1 MYHTTNTLTSIN
13 DLRDAVSVLNKGLH
27 LFTIP
32 QNKAWFKIQVAV
44 DGKGW
49 AEVWRADKVLPNG
62 KSTELDLLLMNHI
75 VNSKGGH

>member
-1 MYHTTNTLTSIN
+1 MYHTTHTLTSIN
-13 DLRDAVSVLNKGLH
+13 DLRDAVSVLTKGLH

-32 QNKAWFKIQVAV
+32 QNKVLFKIQVAV
-44 DGKGW
+44 HDNGF

-62 KSTELDLLLMNHI
+62 KSTELDLLLMHHI